1 MPPDHE
7 PAALR
12 TWQRRFA
19 GEMREPA
26 SPRGDSPPE
35 SPPMHALQGIGAA
48 DRIGVYRNNSRQ
60 AFRSALAL
68 TYPVLRR
75 RVGDDYWRQLAHH
88 YRSAYPSRSGDL
100 HRVGA
105 AFPAWLESR
114 LAGTA
119 YAWLADLARLEWA
132 CEEAAAAA
140 SLPPLPLATLATVPP
155 EALDDTALV
164 LQPSLRLVRST
175 FPVWSVWKENQG
187 ELPATPVDTA
197 AGPEHCACACTGER
211 VAVYRVALTE
221 YALLASLRQGAVLGD
236 AMEAAGSDAATLA
249 GVVDWAFGEGL
260 VVAISPSA
268 RA

>member
-7 PAALR
+7 PAALL

-19 GEMREPA
+19 GELHEPA
-26 SPRGDSPPE
+26 TPRVDSPQGP
-35 SPPMHALQGIGAA
+35 PPMHAMQGIGAA

-60 AFRSALAL
+60 AFRTALAL
-68 TYPVLRR
+68 AYPVLRR

-88 YRSAYPSRSGDL
+88 YRSAHPSRSGDL
-100 HRVGA
+100 HRAGA

-132 CEEAAAAA
+132 CEEAAAAV
-140 SLPPLPLATLATVPP
+140 SLPPLPLATLATVPL

-175 FPVWSVWKENQG
+175 YPVWSVWKANQG
-187 ELPATPVDTA
+187 EMPAPPVDTA
-197 AGPEHCACACTGER
+197 VGPEHCACACTGER
-211 VAVYRVALTE
+211 VAVHRLAPTE
-221 YALLASLRQGAVLGD
+221 YALLASLRQGAVLGA

-249 GVVDWAFGEGL
+249 GVLDWAFGEGL
-260 VVAISPSA
+260 VAAISPSA